1 MESSGGSVAGQ
12 TRDFRVPIRAPRP
25 SPTSRPTH
33 QGPLANP
40 VRDQALARIAAR
52 ARAAQ
57 GWCPTIIDTNGDG
70 RITRPWNSGSGLRDP
85 NLDTQLT
92 GFAYGIIVN
101 PVDGSIWITRTGGV
115 PGRIF
120 RLELGGNPPETCK
133 AEVYEPP
140 FETPALP
147 QDEWG
152 FSPRGID
159 VARDGIIWTALSGS
173 GHLASFDRTK
183 CAVLKGPEA
192 TGQHCPEG
200 WTLYPTPG
208 PQMTNVATSGS
219 ATGVLT
225 TRTRAGR
232 GEPSGPTL
240 GRTSPGTSRVVRERR
255 AKSLSSRYGRIRWPG
270 RRERR
275 SD

>member
-1 MESSGGSVAGQ
+1 MRPRRRGRDGEFGGKRGGAKPGLSG
-12 TRDFRVPIRAPRP
+12 PPRP
-25 SPTSRPTH
+25 SPTSRPIH

-120 RLELGGNPPETCK
+120 RLELGGNPPETFK

-200 WTLYPTPG
+200 WDPLPH
-208 PQMTNVATSGS
+208 
-219 ATGVLT
+219 
-225 TRTRAGR
+225 TRASDDERGHFRERDGR
-232 GEPSGPTL
+232 IDDPDAGWK
-240 GRTSPGTSRVVRERR
+240 GRAVWADFGTNIPWHLEGGPGTTSKIV
-255 AKSLSSRYGRIRWPG
+255 KFQIRPNPLAW
-270 RRERR
+270 
-275 SD
+275 